1 MEVKFTRE
9 QEQQLAAIA
18 ARSGKNAE
26 HLVRETAL
34 RLIESEDHAQNAG
47 SGLPVLHLGAVKS
60 LRRRD
65 IYHDVR

>member
-9 QEQQLAAIA
+9 QEQQLDAIA

-26 HLVRETAL
+26 HLVREAAL
-34 RLIESEDHAQNAG
+34 RLIESEDHAEKVG
-47 SGLPVLHLGAVKS
+47 PGLPVLHLGAVRS

-65 IYHDVR
+65 IYDDVR

>member
-26 HLVRETAL
+26 HLVREVAL
-34 RLIESEDHAQNAG
+34 RLLESEDHRQNTG
-47 SGLPVLHLGAVKS
+47 SELPVLHLGAVKS

-65 IYHDVR
+65 IYDDVR